1 MARSRGIALKVINNK
16 TVTNTCPICKGT
28 KQFVTGSIDAS
39 NIANL
44 KMEGAMQI
52 LDDCNHCSGTGKI
65 SHVLRVTKASKTRKM
80 PLVIAKRVEA

>member
-44 KMEGAMQI
+44 KMEGPMQI
-52 LDDCNHCSGTGKI
+52 VDDCNHCNGVGTV
-65 SHVLRVTKASKTRKM
+65 SHVIRVTKASKKRKL
-80 PLVIAKRVEA
+80 PLIVGERVQV